1 MVLDSASLE
10 AEASSGSVLG
20 RTAEMT
26 ANVLRKCKFAL
37 FLIDAR
43 DGLQPMDLDVGKWL
57 RKHAPEVKI
66 ITVMNKAESLD
77 DGLGS
82 ASEARTLRFGDHVAL
97 SAETG
102 LGMND
107 LHQVR
112 MPSLEQQHMLL
123 QTVRGKSSLS
133 TLNFRK

>member
-1 MVLDSASLE
+1 
-10 AEASSGSVLG
+10 
-20 RTAEMT
+20 MT

-37 FLIDAR
+37 VLIDAR

-57 RKHAPEVKI
+57 RKHAPEIKI
-66 ITVMNKAESLD
+66 IMVINKAESLD

-82 ASEARTLRFGDHVAL
+82 ASEAARTLRFGDPVAL

-107 LHQVR
+107 LYEVFS
-112 MPSLEQQHMLL
+112 PLLEQQHMLL
-123 QTVRGKSSLS
+123 QYLFIASWQLR
-133 TLNFRK
+133 